1 MEQDAG
7 MEQKPPATGTRLR
20 VHARCV
26 DCGRETGSA
35 ADEPV
40 VLASVV
46 KVLLVLE
53 FARQMAAGQLDGT
66 ERVVVP
72 SAARLGGTGTAGCL
86 DDVRMSLRDLAG
98 FALSVSDNAAAD
110 VLFDRVGVDTV
121 GLLAAE
127 LGLHRTRVV
136 ASPSTL
142 LADMLEDVGA
152 GDLAEFAAVYPT
164 LAPERLRAMRIRDPL
179 RTNGSTARDMTRLL
193 TLVWTD
199 RAGPPE
205 ACARLRRLMAHQ
217 VNWHR
222 LAAAFPEEVA
232 VAAKSGT
239 LPGVRNEIG
248 VVRYPDGGRYAVAV
262 FLETPALGERR
273 ADLDRLIGA
282 TGHTAVTAL
291 RGCCGAA
298 AAD

>member
-1 MEQDAG
+1 MDE
-7 MEQKPPATGTRLR
+7 ETPAAGTRLR

-26 DCGRETGSA
+26 DCGRETGTG

-53 FARQMAAGQLDGT
+53 FVRQVAAGQLDGA

-72 SAARLGGTGTAGCL
+72 PTARLGGTGTSGCL

-121 GLLAAE
+121 RLLAAE

-136 ASPSTL
+136 GSPSTL
-142 LADMLEDVGA
+142 LAGMLEDVGA
-152 GDLAEFAAVYPT
+152 ADPAEFAAVYPT
-164 LAPERLRAMRIRDPL
+164 LPPERLRAMRIRDPL

-199 RAGPPE
+199 RAGPPA
-205 ACARLRRLMAHQ
+205 ACARLRELMARQ

-222 LAAAFPEEVA
+222 LAAAFPEDVA

-248 VVRYPDGGRYAVAV
+248 VARYPDGGRYAVAV

-273 ADLDRLIGA
+273 ADLDRLIGTA
-282 TGHTAVTAL
+282 GHAAVTGL
-291 RGCCGAA
+291 RGCCPAA
-298 AAD
+298 AAG